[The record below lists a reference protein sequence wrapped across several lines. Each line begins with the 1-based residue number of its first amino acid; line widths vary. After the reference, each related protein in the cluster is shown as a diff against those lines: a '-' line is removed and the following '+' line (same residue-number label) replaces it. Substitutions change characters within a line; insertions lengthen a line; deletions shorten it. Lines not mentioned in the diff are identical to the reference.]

1 MTSWLYGLACGL
13 GAVVLRS
20 LMAAETDPLPL
31 LAQWGLAAPLMGA
44 LWWVYRREATRADR
58 LEEKLLEAIPALTQA
73 TLALNESTEM
83 LRDIHR
89 DRNR

>member
-1 MTSWLYGLACGL
+1 MGSIPFLA
-13 GAVVLRS
+13 AADPS
-20 LMAAETDPLPL
+20 LPM
-31 LAQWGLAAPLMGA
+31 LAQWGLAAPLMAA
-44 LWWVYRREATRADR
+44 LWWVYRREANRADR

-89 DRNR
+89 GNR